1 MTSNIT
7 AAIRRLTAWNT
18 GDTDAIPEAY
28 THDAL
33 TFQQDL
39 RRVLT
44 LAEQAL
50 RLREAARVVVEAF
63 TDPDPTIGEIA
74 EIETLR
80 AALDQAPGD
89 GE

>member
-1 MTSNIT
+1 MTPAEIAALKERAAKFYIT
-7 AAIRRLTAWNT
+7 A
-18 GDTDAIPEAY
+18 
-28 THDAL
+28 HDSPDIVKLCNYA
-33 TFQQDL
+33 
-39 RRVLT
+39 LT

-74 EIETLR
+74 VIETLR

>member
-1 MTSNIT
+1 MTPAEI
-7 AAIRRLTAWNT
+7 AALKRLTAWNT
-18 GDTDAIPEAY
+18 GDTDAIPSAY

-44 LAEQAL
+44 LAEQGL
-50 RLREAARVVVEAF
+50 RLREAAHVVVEAF

-74 EIETLR
+74 EIEALR
-80 AALDQAPGD
+80 AALAQAQGG